1 MIRLGRLNVDDADYA
16 ILDDQRY
23 GELRPHIRNC
33 RNVTRIGRDISDQ
46 DRLTALRSG
55 ACNPFAYLDTNTFS
69 GFKRMP
75 ETEAEVKL
83 LRLFVQ
89 QQYAENFVIND
100 SAHEFRDAVK
110 RGVEVEGRVD
120 DIGDLEQ

>member
-1 MIRLGRLNVDDADYA
+1 
-16 ILDDQRY
+16 
-23 GELRPHIRNC
+23 
-33 RNVTRIGRDISDQ
+33 
-46 DRLTALRSG
+46 
-55 ACNPFAYLDTNTFS
+55 
-69 GFKRMP
+69 MP